1 MTSGLPADNAQAPEP
16 GNSETILKRVAS
28 RRSQRGYLFE
38 IPLVLL
44 VLFLALAL
52 ILPRVSVLV
61 QKLLLAVAT
70 VPTLF
75 CFYYLIVAP
84 GWTPAAVPRARAVWR
99 LVLFLAC
106 AAATMAAVTAFI
118 VRW

>member
-1 MTSGLPADNAQAPEP
+1 
-16 GNSETILKRVAS
+16 LKQVAS

-44 VLFLALAL
+44 VLLLALAL
-52 ILPRVSVLV
+52 ILPRVPVIV

-84 GWTPAAVPRARAVWR
+84 GWTATAVPRTRAVWR
-99 LVLFLAC
+99 LALFLTC
-106 AAATMAAVTAFI
+106 AAAVIGAVAAFI
-118 VRW
+118 VR